1 MPVDSSLVSTRP
13 NLWRA
18 LVALLVLGGAIAL
31 AVTTDVNLGLD
42 LKGGTQIILQAE
54 STKRVKAD
62 AEATD
67 RAIEVLHRRIDALGV
82 AESSIARSGADRI
95 IVELPDVQDPR
106 KAAQVIGQ
114 TAQLTFHEVLG
125 PGLAEPADG
134 QQLLVDERGA
144 PILVGSTVLDG
155 EGVKDAV
162 ATTQQQGL
170 GDWVVNVD
178 FTSKG
183 SDNWS
188 SLVASA
194 CANAAGGQRIA
205 IVLDQRVISSPTV
218 NEDLCAS
225 GGGAATTITG
235 GFTQKSSQDL
245 AVLIKGGALPVP
257 VSIIQQSTIG
267 PTLGKSAIDASIN
280 SAMLGVAITGLF
292 IMFVYRVVGFAASL
306 ALCAYA
312 VISYGVMVWL
322 GVTLTLPGLA
332 GFVLAI
338 GLAIDANIL
347 QFERAR
353 EEYDSSPKGGILK
366 ALRIG
371 APRAWPAIID
381 STITTLI
388 AASLL
393 FFLASGPVKGF
404 GVTLIIGTLASL
416 FSALVIARLLSELVL
431 MIKPVRTHPGTT
443 GLASI
448 GPVRHWLHARNPQ
461 ATRHAGRWLAVTAL
475 IAVVSVAGILVRH
488 LNLGVE
494 FTGGRVLEFSSSKV
508 MGVDEAREAVA
519 KAGYEHAVVQRSS
532 STGESENISVRVGNI
547 SNAEALS
554 IADALKPIGGKVT
567 KESDNKISAS
577 LGSELKKKA
586 LIAFVI
592 ALTIQMLY
600 LAWRFRWTYAV
611 GAVTSLASVVL
622 AVVGVFAWWGK
633 PIDGVFLASILSII
647 GLVVHDT
654 IIVFDRIREHTA
666 KNRGR
671 NVREVLNEAILET
684 IPRTVNTVLCA
695 MFILVALG
703 VFGGDS
709 LTDFAIAL
717 IIGLGFGVVSTV
729 VTASSLAAILEE
741 RWPFDADKAA
751 EKAKRLGPY
760 AHLGSDH
767 GEGAVV

>member
-18 LVALLVLGGAIAL
+18 LVALIVLGGAIAL

-42 LKGGTQIILQAE
+42 LKGGTQIVLQAE
-54 STKRVKAD
+54 STERVKAD
-62 AEATD
+62 GEATD

-82 AESSIARSGADRI
+82 AESSIARSGEDRI

-134 QQLLVDERGA
+134 QQLLVDESGA
-144 PILVGSTVLDG
+144 PILVGPTVLDG

-170 GDWVVNVD
+170 GEWVVNVD
-178 FTSKG
+178 FTSGG

-188 SLVASA
+188 TLVKAA
-194 CANAAGGQRIA
+194 CANPAGGQRIA

-218 NEDLCAS
+218 NEDLCVS

-267 PTLGKSAIDASIN
+267 PTLGKAAIDASIN
-280 SAMLGVAITGLF
+280 AAILGVAITGLF
-292 IMFVYRVVGFAASL
+292 IMFVYRVAGFAATL

-312 VISYGVMVWL
+312 VISYGLMVWL

-353 EEYDSSPKGGILK
+353 EEYESSPKGGVLK
-366 ALRIG
+366 ALRVG

-388 AASLL
+388 AATLL

-431 MIKPVRTHPGTT
+431 TIKPVRTHPGVT

-448 GPVRHWLHARNPQ
+448 GPVRRWLHARNPQ
-461 ATRHAGRWLAVTAL
+461 LTRHAGRWLAVTAL
-475 IAVVSVAGILVRH
+475 IAVVSIAGIVVRP

-508 MGVDEAREAVA
+508 MDVDAAREAVA

-547 SNAEALS
+547 SNAEAVS
-554 IADALKPIGGKVT
+554 IAKALKPIGGKIT
-567 KESDNKISAS
+567 KESDNTISAS
-577 LGSELKKKA
+577 LGTELKKKA

-592 ALTIQMLY
+592 ALTLQMLY
-600 LAWRFRWTYAV
+600 LAWRFRWTYSV

-622 AVVGVFAWWGK
+622 TVVGVFAWWGK

-654 IIVFDRIREHTA
+654 IIVFDRIREHSVKT
-666 KNRGR
+666 RGR
-671 NVREVLNEAILET
+671 DVRDVLNEAILET

-703 VFGGDS
+703 VLGGDS
-709 LTDFAIAL
+709 LTDFAVAL

-751 EKAKRLGPY
+751 EKAKRIGPY
-760 AHLGSDH
+760 AHLEKDH
-767 GEGAVV
+767 QDGAVV